1 MGFLRGFIEFERIEQ
16 PHVPVEERVKSF
28 CEIYGTLTDEQ
39 AKIQAGRCM
48 DCGIPFCMH
57 ECPLHNDSPDFNE
70 FVSEE
75 QMSKAYNVLSATNNF
90 PEITGRICPA
100 LCEEGCTLGIH
111 RKAVGIKSVER
122 KIAEYAFEHGLVKPV
137 ITEHRSGKKVCVVGS
152 GPAALAA
159 AQQLNRFGHTV
170 TVVEKMNKI
179 GGLLRYGIP
188 DFKLPKEILDRRIS
202 QLEQEGI
209 TFKTSTIVG
218 AIKNLEHGVHND
230 SLNEVRG
237 QELLDNYD
245 AIVLA
250 PGSEAPRDLRLP
262 GRDLKGIYFALDFLI
277 AQNRENNGDC
287 ENPIDVRGKNVVV
300 IGGGETA
307 SDCIGVSIRKGAAS
321 VTQLDYHDEL
331 PESVDLTMAWP
342 DWRKIKRTSTSH
354 EEGCTRLFSTN
365 TTAFEGKDKLE
376 AVVTE
381 KVKWGEGR
389 HFEGIK
395 GTESKIKADVVL
407 IAMGY
412 SHPSSALIKEFAL
425 ETDKRGNIKAEV
437 QGESAYQTSNK
448 KVFAAGDGRKGQS
461 LVVYAIAEGRQC
473 AAAVDDFLKGNQS
486 LNICLLV
493 VTSYTNRRLFL
504 SLIFN
509 LLMHCLRE
517 I

>member
-75 QMSKAYNVLSATNNF
+75 QMNKAYNVLSATNNF

-262 GRDLKGIYFALDFLI
+262 GRDLKD
-277 AQNRENNGDC
+277 
-287 ENPIDVRGKNVVV
+287 VVV

-331 PESVDLTMAWP
+331 PESVDLTVAWP

-412 SHPSSALIKEFAL
+412 SHPSSTLIKEFAL
-425 ETDKRGNIKAEV
+425 ETDKRGNIKADV
-437 QGESAYQTSNK
+437 QGEIAYQTSNK

-473 AAAVDDFLKGNQS
+473 AAAVDDFLKGN
-486 LNICLLV
+486 
-493 VTSYTNRRLFL
+493 
-504 SLIFN
+504 
-509 LLMHCLRE
+509 
-517 I
+517 

>member
-1 MGFLRGFIEFERIEQ
+1 
-16 PHVPVEERVKSF
+16 
-28 CEIYGTLTDEQ
+28 
-39 AKIQAGRCM
+39 
-48 DCGIPFCMH
+48 
-57 ECPLHNDSPDFNE
+57 
-70 FVSEE
+70 
-75 QMSKAYNVLSATNNF
+75 
-90 PEITGRICPA
+90 
-100 LCEEGCTLGIH
+100 
-111 RKAVGIKSVER
+111 
-122 KIAEYAFEHGLVKPV
+122 
-137 ITEHRSGKKVCVVGS
+137 
-152 GPAALAA
+152 
-159 AQQLNRFGHTV
+159 
-170 TVVEKMNKI
+170 MNKI

-473 AAAVDDFLKGNQS
+473 ATAVDDFLKGN
-486 LNICLLV
+486 
-493 VTSYTNRRLFL
+493 
-504 SLIFN
+504 
-509 LLMHCLRE
+509 
-517 I
+517 

>member
-75 QMSKAYNVLSATNNF
+75 QMGKAYNVLSATNNF

-137 ITEHRSGKKVCVVGS
+137 ITEHRSGTKVCVVGS

-230 SLNEVRG
+230 SLKEVRG

-287 ENPIDVRGKNVVV
+287 ENPIDA
-300 IGGGETA
+300 TA
-307 SDCIGVSIRKGAAS
+307 YNFLKERCLSVLNTLTKREKEVLMLRFGLENGYPHTLEEVGTLFQVTRERIRQIEAKALRKLRSFSRMRKLEGYLEEESKLLSIKSSSHFSPFIPKEAKAKFM
-321 VTQLDYHDEL
+321 DEL
-331 PESVDLTMAWP
+331 KKRFGVQSNG
-342 DWRKIKRTSTSH
+342 KIAS
-354 EEGCTRLFSTN
+354 
-365 TTAFEGKDKLE
+365 
-376 AVVTE
+376 
-381 KVKWGEGR
+381 
-389 HFEGIK
+389 
-395 GTESKIKADVVL
+395 
-407 IAMGY
+407 
-412 SHPSSALIKEFAL
+412 
-425 ETDKRGNIKAEV
+425 
-437 QGESAYQTSNK
+437 
-448 KVFAAGDGRKGQS
+448 
-461 LVVYAIAEGRQC
+461 
-473 AAAVDDFLKGNQS
+473 
-486 LNICLLV
+486 
-493 VTSYTNRRLFL
+493 
-504 SLIFN
+504 
-509 LLMHCLRE
+509 
-517 I
+517 

>member
-1 MGFLRGFIEFERIEQ
+1 MGLLRGFIEFERVEQ
-16 PHVPVEERVKSF
+16 SHVDVETRIKSF
-28 CEIYGTLTDEQ
+28 CEIYGTLSDAQVKT
-39 AKIQAGRCM
+39 QAGRCM

-70 FVSEE
+70 FVTEG
-75 QMSKAYNVLSATNNF
+75 QMSKAYSVLSYTNNF

-111 RKAVGIKSVER
+111 RDPVGIKSVER
-122 KIAEYAFEHGLVKPV
+122 KIAEYAFENGLVKP
-137 ITEHRSGKKVCVVGS
+137 IINNHKSGKSVAIVGS

-159 AQQLNRFGHTV
+159 AQQLCRLGHKV
-170 TVVEKMNKI
+170 TVFEKMNKV

-188 DFKLPKEILDRRIS
+188 DFKLPKDVLDRRIA
-202 QLEQEGI
+202 QLELEGI

-218 AIKNLEHGVHND
+218 KIADLEHGVHND
-230 SLNEVRG
+230 SLKEVHSD
-237 QELLDNYD
+237 ELLKEYD

-250 PGSEAPRDLRLP
+250 PGSEAPRDLRLD
-262 GRDLKGIYFALDFLI
+262 GRSLKGVNYALDFLI

-287 ENPIDVRGKNVVV
+287 PNPFDVKGKNVVV

-342 DWRKIKRTSTSH
+342 DWRKIKRTSSSH

-365 TTAFEGKDKLE
+365 TTAFLGKDKLE
-376 AVVTE
+376 AVATQ

-389 HFEGIK
+389 QFSGIE
-395 GTESKIKADVVL
+395 GTEDKIKADLVL

-412 SHPSSALIKEFAL
+412 SHPSSALIREFSL
-425 ETDKRGNIKAEV
+425 ETDKRGNIKAQT
-437 QGESAYQTSNK
+437 QGDNAYQTSREK
-448 KVFAAGDGRKGQS
+448 IFAAGDGRKGQS
-461 LVVYAIAEGRQC
+461 LVVYAIAEGRAC
-473 AAAVDDFLKGNQS
+473 AAAVDKFLNK
-486 LNICLLV
+486 
-493 VTSYTNRRLFL
+493 
-504 SLIFN
+504 
-509 LLMHCLRE
+509 E
-517 I
+517 